1 MSSLIG
7 RMTPTKIIV
16 TGYLSIILF
25 GALLLMLP
33 VSSAE
38 HTVTPFLD
46 ALFTATSATC
56 VTGLIVYD
64 TATHWSLLGQVIII
78 TLIQIGGLGFITM
91 ATMIATI
98 SRRRIGLKS
107 RFVMQESI
115 AAPQMGGIVRLTRFV
130 FTVTVAVEVTGAI
143 ILSLRFIP
151 MFGFIKGVWYSV
163 FHSISA
169 FCNAG
174 FDLMGSY
181 SGKFSSL
188 TAFESDWVV
197 NIVIMSLIVFGGLGF
212 YVWEDIWL
220 HRRDKKHFSLQSKI
234 VVCATVF
241 LIIVPAIFILIFQ
254 HGNVET
260 GLTRPAQGLVALFQ
274 SVTTR
279 TAGFNSVGLDK
290 L

>member
-1 MSSLIG
+1 MSLLIG

-16 TGYLSIILF
+16 TGYLSSILC

-33 VSSAE
+33 FSSQQ
-38 HTVTPFLD
+38 HLVTPFLD

-64 TATHWSLLGQVIII
+64 TATHWSLFGQIIII

-130 FTVTVAVEVTGAI
+130 FTVTIVVEVTGAI

-151 MFGFIKGVWYSV
+151 MFGFIKGVWYGV

-181 SGKFSSL
+181 SGEFTSL
-188 TAFESDWVV
+188 TAFESDWIV
-197 NIVIMSLIVFGGLGF
+197 NIVII
-212 YVWEDIWL
+212 D
-220 HRRDKKHFSLQSKI
+220 
-234 VVCATVF
+234 
-241 LIIVPAIFILIFQ
+241 
-254 HGNVET
+254 
-260 GLTRPAQGLVALFQ
+260 
-274 SVTTR
+274 
-279 TAGFNSVGLDK
+279 
-290 L
+290 